1 MSSYSSKN
9 RTEAVKGE
17 GMENLGQSLYSS
29 KQQQLSEITFKSL
42 KGTQTNALLWGTKT
56 KENQSHAFL
65 QIVTCCRIKD
75 QG

>member
-29 KQQQLSEITFKSL
+29 KQEQLSEITFKSL
-42 KGTQTNALLWGTKT
+42 KGTQTSALL
-56 KENQSHAFL
+56 
-65 QIVTCCRIKD
+65 
-75 QG
+75 